1 MARRRA
7 AVARR
12 KTLKKLPAVDLEK
25 SAGRKRVKVRADDP
39 LAVLEVIDRLEV
51 GPVRVEKRRLV
62 APYVVTQ
69 GRKRQR
75 FELIYRWEEDV
86 FQPGEAESLN
96 LAALIAAQPALN
108 YGLFCRELVFRGPLD
123 AHDRRFLQD
132 MARNTAREIYVKK
145 FLEPNPFLLAPA
157 TGLPAVQRSSY
168 VRAKLVFPD
177 ALPRRARAA
186 RWARDRSRHAVLSSG
201 GKDSLLSFGL
211 LRELGLPTDAIYVNE
226 SGRHWFTALNAF
238 RHMERAFPG
247 TARVWTNADRL
258 FAWMLRRLPFVRR
271 DFQDVRSDEYPIRL
285 WTVAVFLFGALPL
298 MRKRGLARLV
308 IGDEIDTSRRATH
321 AGIPHYDGLFDQSRW
336 FDDAMSRF
344 FARKGWG
351 VAQFSILR
359 PLSELLIQKILV
371 QRYPELQEHQVSCHA
386 THSTGGRALPCGVC
400 EKCRRIVGMLLAVG
414 ADPTRCGYTAAQVA
428 DALAQ
433 LAQKGVAQEAE
444 TAEQV
449 LWMLQ
454 GQGRWQPSAQDVRPP
469 RERPEALALRFDPER
484 SPMDDIPVDLRA
496 PLYGIYRQYA
506 QGALRRQGRVWLPF
520 DPLADAELHRPYP
533 YERGADAPAPGAR
546 RASEAAAEG
555 AGAAGPRPWLLGE
568 LTWPAAER
576 RFKEVDV
583 ALLPVGSLEQHGPHL
598 PLDVDA
604 FDAEYLAQQIGAR
617 CSDPRP
623 LVLPL
628 IPYGVS
634 YNHDDFPGTLSIG
647 PETLTRMVHEIGLAA
662 ARQGITKLVVIN
674 GHGGNAPALRLAA
687 QMINRDAHIFTCVDT
702 GESSDADVGKLA
714 ATRND
719 VHAGEIETSTTM
731 ALRPHLVHMERAR
744 KHVPSFSGAY
754 LDFNSARSVE
764 WFARTARISRSG
776 VMGDPTR
783 ASREK
788 GEAMWEAM
796 IRNMVEFVEQ
806 LKGMSL
812 DEIWQK
818 RY

>member
-1 MARRRA
+1 MAARVKRSRRA
-7 AVARR
+7 AAKR
-12 KTLKKLPAVDLEK
+12 A
-25 SAGRKRVKVRADDP
+25 SAGKDP

-51 GPVRVEKRRLV
+51 GPVRVEKRRIV

-69 GRKRQR
+69 GKKRQR
-75 FELIYRWEEDV
+75 FELIYRWEENV
-86 FQPGEAESLN
+86 FEAGDAEAAN

-108 YGLFCRELVFRGPLD
+108 YGLFCREIVFRGPLD
-123 AHDRRFLQD
+123 ATDRKFLQA

-145 FLEPNPFLLAPA
+145 FLEPNEFLRPPA
-157 TGLPAVQRSSY
+157 VGLPALQRPSY
-168 VRAKLVFPD
+168 VRAKLFFPD

-186 RWARDRSRHAVLSSG
+186 RWATDRSRHAVLSSG

-211 LRELGLPTDAIYVNE
+211 LRELGLPADAIYINE
-226 SGRHWFTALNAF
+226 SGRHWFTALNAHRF
-238 RHMERAFPG
+238 MAGAFPG

-321 AGIPHYDGLFDQSRW
+321 AGITHYDGLFDQSRW

-344 FARKGWG
+344 YADKGWG

-386 THSTGGRALPCGVC
+386 THSVEGRARPCGVC

-414 ADPTRCGYTAAQVA
+414 ADPARCGYTAAQVT
-428 DALAQ
+428 DVLAQ

-454 GQGRWQPSAQDVRPP
+454 SQGRWQPSAADVRPP

-484 SPMDDIPVDLRA
+484 STFDDIPVDLRA
-496 PLYGIYRQYA
+496 PLWRIYLQYA
-506 QGALRRQGRVWLPF
+506 QGALRRSGRVWLPF
-520 DPLADAELHRPYP
+520 DLLADAQLRQPYP
-533 YERGADAPAPGAR
+533 YERGAETAPGAP
-546 RASEAAAEG
+546 AADEVS
-555 AGAAGPRPWLLGE
+555 GPRPWMLGE

-583 ALLPVGSLEQHGPHL
+583 ALLPVGSFEQHGPHL

-617 CSDPRP
+617 CSDPKP

-634 YNHDDFPGTLSIG
+634 YNHDDFPGTLSVG
-647 PETLTRMVHEIGLAA
+647 PETLARMVHEIGLSV
-662 ARQGITKLVVIN
+662 ARHGVTKLVIIN
-674 GHGGNAPALRLAA
+674 GHGGNVPALRFAA

-702 GESSDADVGKLA
+702 GESSDEDVGKLT
-714 ATRND
+714 ATSND
-719 VHAGEIETSTTM
+719 VHAGEVETSTTM
-731 ALRPHLVHMERAR
+731 ALRPHLVPMERAR
-744 KHVPSFSGAY
+744 KHVPGFSSAY
-754 LDFNSARSVE
+754 LDFSSARAVE

-783 ASREK
+783 ATREK
-788 GEAMWEAM
+788 GAAMWEVM
-796 IRNMVEFVEQ
+796 IRNLVEFVEQ